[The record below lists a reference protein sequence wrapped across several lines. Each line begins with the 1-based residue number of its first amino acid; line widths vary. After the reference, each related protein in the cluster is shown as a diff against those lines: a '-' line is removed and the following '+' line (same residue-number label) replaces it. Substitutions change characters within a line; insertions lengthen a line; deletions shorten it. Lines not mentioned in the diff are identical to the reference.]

1 MGAGSSNQHGSNAQA
16 HHEQATAAVQE
27 IEAVPDLLAV
37 RVQDPDGDD
46 GDKAVEQV
54 ELRGLELLPGDQ
66 ADTEAN
72 LHKDGD
78 LDTRGN
84 PPQRSRA
91 QPWQP
96 VGAERPH
103 TCQTV
108 ADDDNPRPTGV
119 DVKQGRDQR
128 KRLERPRQALRFSA
142 AMAAT
147 AAASA
152 EA

>member
-1 MGAGSSNQHGSNAQA
+1 M
-16 HHEQATAAVQE
+16 
-27 IEAVPDLLAV
+27 PDLLAV

-78 LDTRGN
+78 LDKGGK

-96 VGAERPH
+96 VGTECPHPRQAVAEDH
-103 TCQTV
+103 H
-108 ADDDNPRPTGV
+108 PRPTGV
-119 DVKQGRDQR
+119 DVEEGRDQLS
-128 KRLERPRQALRFSA
+128 RLEGAARQALRFSA
-142 AMAAT
+142 AIAAI